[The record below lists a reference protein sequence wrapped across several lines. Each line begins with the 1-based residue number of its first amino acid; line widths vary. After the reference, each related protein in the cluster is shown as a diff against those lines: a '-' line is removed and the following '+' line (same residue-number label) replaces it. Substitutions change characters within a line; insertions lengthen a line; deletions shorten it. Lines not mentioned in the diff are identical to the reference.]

1 MKREQPT
8 LSLTGGPRPVT
19 WRALRPFGV
28 TQGMLCASHRFSEF
42 VMQMSTENFKIS
54 LARFLPCLI

>member
-28 TQGMLCASHRFSEF
+28 TQGMLCASH
-42 VMQMSTENFKIS
+42 VLPS
-54 LARFLPCLI
+54 L